1 MQFIAS
7 GITDVGLKREGNEDS
22 FSTEGSLGL
31 YIVADGMYSSEFKHG
46 PLSIV
51 ENEYP
56 IIFTVAP
63 NDAEQIVNH
72 LSEVECRGARIILI
86 GEDNTLLRRY
96 VSDEDYLL
104 VPTSNQYLSP
114 ILQAIPL
121 QLLAYHLA
129 TYKNIDPDYPRNIS
143 KTLTVR

>member
-1 MQFIAS
+1 MVHGVALE
-7 GITDVGLKREGNEDS
+7 GALKIKEVC
-22 FSTEGSLGL
+22 

-51 ENEYP
+51 EEGYP
-56 IIFTVAP
+56 IVFTIAP
-63 NDAEQIVNH
+63 KDAEHLVNH
-72 LSEVECRGARIILI
+72 LAEVECRGARVIIT
-86 GEDNTLLRRY
+86 GEDHPLLRRY
-96 VSDEDYLL
+96 VKDDDFFL
-104 VPTSNQYLSP
+104 VPESSQYLSP

-121 QLLAYHLA
+121 QLVAYHLA